1 MMILYGK
8 SYEHYEKE
16 TILIITETQT
26 DIIMENGDGPVVDQQ
41 ICSTDRNKRSEKV
54 RILKRVFF
62 LLFPVGLVF
71 LLFLFFW
78 FVFAPADGNL
88 FSPEFIVFSGLMIAY
103 LAPPFGKE
111 TIIPAA
117 LLGGETVTNLI
128 ASTTHLPADL
138 AIGGYP
144 LWTVVVGIVA
154 LDLIVSFFIS
164 FNFDLLL
171 KIPLIG
177 PWFRWIMRNADK
189 ILRKK
194 KWIEDLSS
202 AGLLIFMYI
211 PLQGSGAMTTS
222 IIARILNYHPAHTVG
237 LVTIGS
243 LLSCLTV
250 ALGITSIVQLWTI
263 NPVFAILEII
273 GIIILIIVIAILWSK
288 FIRKMTKD
296 ATRKKILKD

>member
-1 MMILYGK
+1 VTGVQTCALPISIGLPII
-8 SYEHYEKE
+8 EEIRE
-16 TILIITETQT
+16 TVTTFSSASIQCSSPGHCL
-26 DIIMENGDGPVVDQQ
+26 Q
-41 ICSTDRNKRSEKV
+41 IHV
-54 RILKRVFF
+54 QH
-62 LLFPVGLVF
+62 
-71 LLFLFFW
+71 
-78 FVFAPADGNL
+78 
-88 FSPEFIVFSGLMIAY
+88 
-103 LAPPFGKE
+103 
-111 TIIPAA
+111 IPAA
-117 LLGGETVTNLI
+117 LLGGETVSKLI
-128 ASTTHLPADL
+128 ASSTQLSSDL

-189 ILRKK
+189 ILRKR

-222 IIARILNYHPAHTVG
+222 IIARILNYHPAQTVG

-243 LLSCLTV
+243 ILSCLTV
-250 ALGITSIVQLWTI
+250 ALGITSIVQLWAI
-263 NPVFAILEII
+263 NPVFAILEVL
-273 GIIILIIVIAILWSK
+273 GIIVLIIIIAVLWSK
-288 FIRKMTKD
+288 FIRKMTD
-296 ATRKKILKD
+296 CAIRKKW